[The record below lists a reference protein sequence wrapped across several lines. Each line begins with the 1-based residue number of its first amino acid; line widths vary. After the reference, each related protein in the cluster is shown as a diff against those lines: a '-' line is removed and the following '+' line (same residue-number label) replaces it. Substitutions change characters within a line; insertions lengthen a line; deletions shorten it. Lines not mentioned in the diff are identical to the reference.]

1 MKHFTSFYPALPA
14 ALVGVALSLSS
25 CQPSTESTTAAG
37 TTEAAAATS
46 THEQLVADHQQ
57 MEADH
62 RTMEEAGSDAAT
74 RQERETVSGV
84 TV

>member
-1 MKHFTSFYPALPA
+1 MKHFTSFYPALLA
-14 ALVGVALSLSS
+14 SLVGLALSLSS

-62 RTMEEAGSDAAT
+62 RTAPWKKPALMQQLGKNV
-74 RQERETVSGV
+74 RR
-84 TV
+84 